1 MKILAVTL
9 EKCSGCALLI
19 NDKVVFATSEERYSR
34 IKSNS
39 SFPKNSIL
47 KALEYGKIQ
56 GKDLDRLIICGGQ
69 ISVIASL
76 TNYYSKLDVKEY
88 LDLMKK
94 FWHPKLVKNKN
105 LSFLK
110 FIKNKINKNQY
121 PFNTNY
127 LKKIDYFKLEHPK
140 TIKTTLEVSKF
151 YKEVFQDLLGID
163 KKKIIHLDH
172 HRCHAAY
179 ALYGSKIRK
188 NNTLVVTADAWGDGL
203 SGTVSLF
210 NKKKNKI
217 IRNKKYYHNEFQLGR
232 IYRFTTL
239 YLRMLANEHEYKV
252 MGLASY
258 YSGPKREE
266 VEKIFDKLLSL
277 KDINFKFNS
286 NVKDIFSYLEKNLYH
301 YRFDHIAAGLQKFTE
316 KILKKWFQNLVLKYN
331 VNTVVFSGGTSMNVK
346 ANMII
351 SEIKQIKKFFV
362 CGAGTDET
370 LPIGACYHYAA
381 LKKIKPL
388 PLENLYL
395 GDSTLYDTNKL
406 KFNNKN
412 NLIIKTNS
420 NEKILNLLLA
430 NKIIAICRGR
440 MEMGQ
445 RSLGNRSIIA
455 DPRYA
460 LNIEK
465 INRSIKQRDFW
476 MPFAPIILDEFQKEL
491 IINPKNLESPHMTM
505 TFRTK
510 NGKEKIPAAV
520 HMADGT
526 ARAQLLKKKE
536 NPQLWDLIYKFYK
549 KTKIPALLNTSFN
562 LHGFPIVR
570 SADDAINVFNKSD
583 IDVLWL
589 DNDIII
595 KNN

>member
-19 NDKVVFATSEERYSR
+19 NNEIVFSTSEERYSR
-34 IKSNS
+34 IKSDS
-39 SFPKNSIL
+39 SFPKNSIKEAL
-47 KALEYGKIQ
+47 KFAKINS
-56 GKDLDRLIICGGQ
+56 KDLDKLIICGGQ
-69 ISVIASL
+69 VSVIASL

-94 FWHPKLVKNKN
+94 FWHPKLVKKKN

-121 PFNTNY
+121 PFNTKYANN
-127 LKKIDYFKLEHPK
+127 INYFKLEHPK
-140 TIKTTLEVSKF
+140 TIRTSLRVSKF
-151 YKEVFQDLLGID
+151 YKEIFHDLLKID
-163 KKKIIHLDH
+163 KNKIIHLDH

-179 ALYGSKIRK
+179 ALYGSKIRQNK
-188 NNTLVVTADAWGDGL
+188 TLVVTADAWGDGL
-203 SGTVSLF
+203 SGTVSLYD
-210 NKKKNKI
+210 KKKNKI
-217 IRNKKYYHNEFQLGR
+217 IRKKKYSHKDFQLGR

-239 YLRMLANEHEYKV
+239 YLRMLSNEHEYKV

-266 VEKIFDKLLSL
+266 VEKILDKLLSC
-277 KDINFKFNS
+277 DGITFKFN
-286 NVKDIFSYLEKNLYH
+286 NKVNDIYSFLEKNLYH
-301 YRFDHIAAGLQKFTE
+301 YRFDHIASGLQKFTE
-316 KILKKWFQNLVLKYN
+316 KILKNWFQNLVKYYN

-351 SEIKQIKKFFV
+351 SEIKKIKNFFV

-370 LPIGACYHYAA
+370 LPIGACYHYAS
-381 LKKIKPL
+381 LKKKMPL
-388 PLENLYL
+388 PLKNMYL
-395 GDSTLYDTNKL
+395 GENASYDLKKL
-406 KFNNKN
+406 KINKN
-412 NLIIKTNS
+412 RNIIIKFES
-420 NEKILNLLLA
+420 NKQLLNLLLG

-445 RSLGNRSIIA
+445 RALGNRSIIA

-460 LNIEK
+460 YNIEK

-476 MPFAPIILDEFQKEL
+476 MPFAPIVLHEFQNKL
-491 IINPKNLESPHMTM
+491 IINPKKLESPYMTM
-505 TFRTK
+505 TFRTL
-510 NGKEKIPAAV
+510 NGKERIPAAV
-520 HMADGT
+520 HMADET
-526 ARAQLLKKKE
+526 TRAQLLKE
-536 NPQLWDLIYKFYK
+536 NDNPELWSLIYKFYK
-549 KTKIPALLNTSFN
+549 KTGIPALLNTSFN

-570 SADDAINVFNKSD
+570 SAKDAINVFKKSD

-589 DNDIII
+589 DNHIIL
-595 KNN
+595 KK